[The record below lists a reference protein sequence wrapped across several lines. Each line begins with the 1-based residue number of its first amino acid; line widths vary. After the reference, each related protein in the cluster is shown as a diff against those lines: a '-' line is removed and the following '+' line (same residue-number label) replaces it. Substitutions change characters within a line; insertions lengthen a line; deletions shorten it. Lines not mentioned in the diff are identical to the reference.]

1 MKEQICQSRSLF
13 QFQHGGR
20 FALRK
25 KCYRENEEQIEVLM
39 RERATGNLDTA
50 HFLDAIY
57 RRITGKVGNRKTC

>member
-1 MKEQICQSRSLF
+1 MDISKINNEVQISQSRALF

-20 FALRK
+20 FALRR

-39 RERATGNLDTA
+39 GERAAGNLDTA

-57 RRITGKVGNRKTC
+57 RHIGD